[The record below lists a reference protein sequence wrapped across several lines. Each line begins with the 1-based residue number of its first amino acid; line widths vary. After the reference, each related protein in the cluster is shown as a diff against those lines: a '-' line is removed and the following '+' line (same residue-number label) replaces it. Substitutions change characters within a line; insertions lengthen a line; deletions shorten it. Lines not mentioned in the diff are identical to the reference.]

1 MPPAGVA
8 IAAGRVLE
16 VSGQGEELLLMLFP
30 HLRGLRAEQ
39 VEDAGDA
46 VVIRACCRAT
56 QARCPACGMVSSRV
70 HGGYAR
76 VVADG
81 AAGGRPV
88 LIVLSVRR
96 FRCPV
101 PSCPKATFAEQAEG
115 VSERYR
121 RRSVPLLGM
130 LAGFGLEL
138 AGRAAARLAG
148 TLGVPVH
155 SSTVLRLVMALPDP
169 PVTAA
174 PEVTGVDDFAL
185 RKGRVYGTVIA
196 DAESGEVVDLL
207 PDREAATWEAW
218 LKVRPG
224 AEIICRDRAG
234 AYAEGAQAG
243 APCAVQVADRWHL
256 WHNLGEYVEKAVVA
270 HRGCLTDAPD
280 GPAAG
285 DGEAPPGQL
294 PDAGPAAAPPREP
307 DGLRDVCGR
316 ERVLVSRTRERHAAV
331 HELLQAGRSRREAAE
346 ILGLDRKT
354 VNRFASQADPAGL
367 LVKATG
373 REGKLDPFKPWINR
387 RWNEGITSAAALHA
401 EMAAIQGWTGSV
413 QAVERYVRQFR
424 DTDGRTRKGRN
435 PRTAPAA
442 PPAPKTRQVTRWL
455 LTRPDHLDPDDQARL
470 AAVRASCPHL
480 DALAGHVRS
489 FAEMMT
495 HRQGLLALE
504 DWLTRVETDDQPQ
517 LRSFA
522 NGIRRD
528 QQAVTAGLA
537 LPYSSGTMEGNVNK
551 IILWNQNCQVEPRQI
566 CRLACRTS
574 MIGSMVALAGSPS
587 CRGVG
592 RPAWGCRRAGPA
604 AG

>member
-1 MPPAGVA
+1 MPSAGA
-8 IAAGRVLE
+8 AAAGRVLE
-16 VSGQGEELLLMLFP
+16 VSGQEEELLFMLFP
-30 HLRGLRAEQ
+30 HLRGLRVER

-46 VVIRACCRAT
+46 VVIRACCRAA
-56 QARCPACGMVSSRV
+56 QARCPACGTVSSRV
-70 HGGYAR
+70 HGGYGR

-88 LIVLSVRR
+88 LIALSVRR
-96 FRCPV
+96 FRCPE
-101 PSCPKATFAEQAEG
+101 PSCPKATFAEQAG
-115 VSERYR
+115 GLSERYR

-196 DAESGEVVDLL
+196 DAESGQVVDLL
-207 PDREAATWEAW
+207 PDREAATLQAW
-218 LKVRPG
+218 LEAHPG
-224 AEIICRDRAG
+224 AEVICRDRAG

-280 GPAAG
+280 EPSAG
-285 DGEAPPGQL
+285 GEGAPSGQL
-294 PDAGPAAAPPREP
+294 PDAGPPAP

-316 ERVLVSRTRERHAAV
+316 ERVLVSRTVERHAAV
-331 HELLQAGRSRREAAE
+331 HELLQAGRSQREAAE
-346 ILGLDRKT
+346 ILGLSRNT
-354 VNRFASQADPAGL
+354 VDRFAREPDASRL
-367 LVKATG
+367 LVKATS
-373 REGKLDPFKPWINR
+373 RESRLDPFKAHINQ

-401 EMAAIQGWTGSV
+401 ELAAAQGWTGSV

-424 DTDGRTRKGRN
+424 TADGRTRAGRN
-435 PRTAPAA
+435 PRQAPAA
-442 PPAPKTRQVTRWL
+442 PPVPKTRQITRWL
-455 LTRPDHLDPDDQARL
+455 LTRPDHLDPDDQAGL
-470 AAVRASCPHL
+470 AAIRASCPHL
-480 DALAGHVRS
+480 DALAGHVRG

-495 HRQGLLALE
+495 RRQGLLALE
-504 DWLTRVETDDQPQ
+504 DWLTRVEAGEQPE
-517 LRSFA
+517 LHSFA

-537 LPYSSGTMEGNVNK
+537 LPYNSGTMEGNVNK
-551 IILWNQNCQVEPRQI
+551 IKMIKRQ
-566 CRLACRTS
+566 
-574 MIGSMVALAGSPS
+574 MFG
-587 CRGVG
+587 
-592 RPAWGCRRAGPA
+592 RAGFPLLRKRVILHP
-604 AG
+604 G